1 MAASETLEWSTSAG
15 TSEIVARE
23 RRPVSEAWKANA
35 GKSLYIYLDESG
47 NLDFGP
53 SGSKFFLMTCAV
65 TTRPF
70 TTADRL
76 RDIKFDLIESG
87 KDIEKLHAC
96 EDSDSTRTLVY
107 ETLSESVGSY
117 RVYTAYI
124 EKTGLGKKDKTP
136 DSVYSMV
143 FEMLIDEIY
152 RSEHL
157 AWVERAIVITDKLPK
172 DATRRQVTKPLK
184 RYMKEKFQTRHIP
197 YSLFHRD
204 SSSDMNLQAADYFCW
219 AAHREITLGKDWPI
233 KKVGGSFKRIG
244 EIKTKE
250 PTER

>member
-1 MAASETLEWSTSAG
+1 MAASEAFEWSAGVG
-15 TSEIVARE
+15 TSEIVTQE
-23 RRPVSEAWKANA
+23 RRPTSESWKANA
-35 GKSLYIYLDESG
+35 GKCLYLYLDESG
-47 NLDFGP
+47 NLDFKD

-65 TTRPF
+65 TARPF
-70 TTADRL
+70 TTADKL

-87 KDIEKLHAC
+87 KDVEKLHAC
-96 EDSDSTRTLVY
+96 KDSDATRTLVY
-107 ETLSESVGSY
+107 DALSDSVGSY

-124 EKTGLGKKDKTP
+124 EKASLAEREKTP
-136 DSVYSMV
+136 DAVYSMV

-233 KKVGGSFKRIG
+233 KKVKGSFKSIG
-244 EIKTKE
+244 EIKAKE
-250 PTER
+250 PTGQ